1 MGETERFRK
10 VAGMSVVATGSSM
23 FSPTV
28 LSESLVV
35 NPLFPAVVSES
46 LVVNPFLPQ
55 GADYRMREIMH
66 LAHDFLQHF
75 CRKCPTNQRL
85 LHGHL
90 DLFLQSGDNVR
101 GWDSLGVRGG
111 RLGVWV

>member
-1 MGETERFRK
+1 
-10 VAGMSVVATGSSM
+10 
-23 FSPTV
+23 
-28 LSESLVV
+28 
-35 NPLFPAVVSES
+35 
-46 LVVNPFLPQ
+46 
-55 GADYRMREIMH
+55 MREIMH

-101 GWDSLGVRGG
+101 GWGECGCEG
-111 RLGVWV
+111 REEDCEGVWV